1 MEPADRNREGI
12 GARVLRK
19 EDDRFLRGGGCYVAD
34 IALPGLREVAFL
46 RSPLAHARIRSI
58 RKPPGAEA
66 SVFVRDDLD
75 IAPVQAKL
83 AHPGFKPSDHPPLA
97 HSKVRFVGE
106 AIAMV
111 IAATRAE
118 AEDLLALVE
127 LDFEELP
134 AVVDV
139 IEARDAPPALVHE
152 GWQDNVFLETA
163 FDKGIAEVAAT
174 APVVVRRE
182 YRTARQVMN
191 PLEGK
196 AVLAQWE
203 GRTGQLV
210 VHTSTQVPHMI
221 RAAIAE
227 HLGLSQ
233 GRVRVIAPDVGG
245 GFGYKCVLHPE
256 ELCVAWLALKF
267 KQPFRWIEDR
277 REHLISGGNCREH
290 HYVVTAYA
298 DERGGLLGIDTDITI
313 DSGAYSVWPFTSCL
327 ESTMAGRQLPG
338 PYAVSAY
345 RARTFS
351 VATNKPPIVPYRG
364 VARTGICLAME
375 LTIDAVARAVGR
387 EPCDVRRE
395 NLVPSTAMPFTSVTG
410 SIYDSGDYR
419 RCLDIARERVNL
431 PAIRGRQRQAAADT
445 LIGVG
450 FANYIEMTAHGTAL
464 FAAAGYPFIPGH
476 EQAAVRFTPDGRLE
490 IRVGVHSHGQ
500 GMETSLAQIA
510 HEVLGLPIAD
520 IAVVLGDTAM
530 TPYSTGTYASR
541 SITMAG
547 GAVARACKTLKA
559 RLTVIAAHLLQCTA
573 ADVTLREGV
582 FYGSAGD
589 IPVRDV
595 AVTWYMHPQRLPS
608 QAPAGGLEVTAGF
621 KPKVDSGQFSYGTHA
636 AVVEVDLALGAVRIV
651 DYVIVE
657 DCGTM
662 VNPMIVEGQTLGG
675 AAQGIGTALLEEMRF
690 DGHGQPL
697 AATLADYLLPAAT
710 DMPHIAVHHLETPS
724 PNTEY
729 GIKGVGEGGAIPPP
743 AAILNAVNDALRPRG
758 VEINETPVTPH
769 KILAALAQADARTD
783 RE

>member
-19 EDDRFLRGGGCYVAD
+19 EDDRFLRGGGCYVGD

-83 AHPGFKPSDHPPLA
+83 ALPGFKPSDHPPLA
-97 HSKVRFVGE
+97 HCKVRFVGE
-106 AIAMV
+106 AIAMG

-118 AEDLLALVE
+118 AEDLIALVE
-127 LDFEELP
+127 LDLEELP

-152 GWQDNVFLETA
+152 GWPDNVFLETA

-277 REHLISGGNCREH
+277 REHLISGANCREH

-395 NLVPSTAMPFTSVTG
+395 NLAPSTAMPFTSVTG

-476 EQAAVRFTPDGRLE
+476 EQATVRFTPDGGLE

-520 IAVVLGDTAM
+520 VAVVLGDTAM

-559 RLTVIAAHLLQCTA
+559 RLTVVAAHLLQCTA
-573 ADVTLREGV
+573 ADVTWREGV
-582 FYGSAGD
+582 FYGSSGD

-608 QAPAGGLEVTAGF
+608 EATAGGLEVTAGF

-636 AVVEVDLALGAVRIV
+636 AVVEIDLALGAVRIV

-690 DGHGQPL
+690 DGNGQPL

-769 KILAALAQADARTD
+769 KILAALAQADARAD

>member
-1 MEPADRNREGI
+1 MEPSDRNREGI

-19 EDDRFLRGGGCYVAD
+19 EDDRFLRGGGCYVGD

-75 IAPVQAKL
+75 IVPVRAKL
-83 AHPGFKPSDHPPLA
+83 ALPAFKPSDHPPLA

-106 AIAMV
+106 AIAMG

-127 LDFEELP
+127 LDLEELP

-277 REHLISGGNCREH
+277 REHLISGANCREH

-375 LTIDAVARAVGR
+375 LTIDAIARAVGR

-395 NLVPSTAMPFTSVTG
+395 NLAPSTAMPFTSVAG

-476 EQAAVRFTPDGRLE
+476 EQAAVRFTPDGGLE

-573 ADVTLREGV
+573 ADITLREGV
-582 FYGSAGD
+582 FYGSSGD

-608 QAPAGGLEVTAGF
+608 EATAGGLEVTAGF

-636 AVVEVDLALGAVRIV
+636 AVVEIDLTLGAVRIL

-662 VNPMIVEGQTLGG
+662 VNPMIVKGQTLGG
-675 AAQGIGTALLEEMRF
+675 AAQGIGTALLEEMRY
-690 DGHGQPL
+690 DGNGQPL

-710 DMPHIAVHHLETPS
+710 DMPHIALHHLETPS

-769 KILAALAQADARTD
+769 KILAALAQADARAD

>member
-19 EDDRFLRGGGCYVAD
+19 EDDRFLRGGGCYVGD

-83 AHPGFKPSDHPPLA
+83 ALPGFKPSDHPPLA
-97 HSKVRFVGE
+97 HCKVRFVGE
-106 AIAMV
+106 AIAMG

-118 AEDLLALVE
+118 AEDLIALVE
-127 LDFEELP
+127 LDLEELP

-152 GWQDNVFLETA
+152 GWPDNVFLETA

-277 REHLISGGNCREH
+277 REHLISGANCREH

-395 NLVPSTAMPFTSVTG
+395 NLAPSTAMPFTSVTG

-476 EQAAVRFTPDGRLE
+476 EQATVRFTPDGGLE

-520 IAVVLGDTAM
+520 VAVVLGDTAM

-559 RLTVIAAHLLQCTA
+559 RLTVVAAHLLQCTA
-573 ADVTLREGV
+573 ADVTWREGV
-582 FYGSAGD
+582 FYGSSGD

-608 QAPAGGLEVTAGF
+608 EATAGGLEVSAGF

-636 AVVEVDLALGAVRIV
+636 AVVEIDLALGAVRIV

-690 DGHGQPL
+690 DGNGQPL

-769 KILAALAQADARTD
+769 KILAALAQADARAD